1 MKPTCHL
8 LLLAHRTSHHQIE
21 SKFIDARRRRQGREP
36 RSLMEELAGPA
47 QFKPW
52 VAGPAIIQRLFYLFF
67 FNPGLLGL
75 QLFKDYFIF
84 YFLFKPWVAEP
95 AIILV

>member
-1 MKPTCHL
+1 
-8 LLLAHRTSHHQIE
+8 
-21 SKFIDARRRRQGREP
+21 
-36 RSLMEELAGPA
+36 MEELAGPA

-67 FNPGLLGL
+67 LNPGLLGL